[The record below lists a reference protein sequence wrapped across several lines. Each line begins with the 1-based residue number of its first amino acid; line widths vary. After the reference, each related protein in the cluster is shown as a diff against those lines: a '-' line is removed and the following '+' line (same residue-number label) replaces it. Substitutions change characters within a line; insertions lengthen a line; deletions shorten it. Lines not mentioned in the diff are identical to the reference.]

1 VVGPF
6 QRAQRLRV
14 IIAFVDLA
22 LSTLV
27 SLSFPCFSLGLDYVV
42 CPSNGLRVVSCGCYI
57 NIAGRKPVS
66 RMNIG
71 HYELTEYRT
80 LCILVQVGKIKYKAD
95 NHVYLQL
102 AATKTAYHLILTR

>member
-71 HYELTEYRT
+71 HYELTKYRT
-80 LCILVQVGKIKYKAD
+80 L
-95 NHVYLQL
+95 
-102 AATKTAYHLILTR
+102 